1 MVLVDQVVHERLG
14 ILSVHLGHGSL
25 QHPMR
30 EEEGE
35 RRRERKRGRKGER
48 EREKGKEKIEKERN
62 KNTSD

>member
-1 MVLVDQVVHERLG
+1 MVPVDQVVHERLG

-48 EREKGKEKIEKERN
+48 KREREGENREGKK
-62 KNTSD
+62 